1 VSGLAARRFLDDF
14 TTAFYE
20 DGSVFQRE
28 GCTPTR
34 TVARECWS

>member
-1 VSGLAARRFLDDF
+1 LSGLAARRFPDDF
-14 TTAFYE
+14 TTAFY
-20 DGSVFQRE
+20 DDASILQWE